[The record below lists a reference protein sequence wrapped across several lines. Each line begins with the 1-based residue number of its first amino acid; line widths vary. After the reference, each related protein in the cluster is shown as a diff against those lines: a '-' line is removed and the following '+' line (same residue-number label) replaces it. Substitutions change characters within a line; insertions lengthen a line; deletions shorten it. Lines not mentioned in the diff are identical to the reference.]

1 MLSELHKT
9 LGFTRGFKIWFK
21 SVQHI
26 LLKGIRYIEIAG
38 LKESKQIERQ
48 QLEHDKGREKTVKV
62 IFRDQFEGWL

>member
-1 MLSELHKT
+1 
-9 LGFTRGFKIWFK
+9 
-21 SVQHI
+21 VQHI